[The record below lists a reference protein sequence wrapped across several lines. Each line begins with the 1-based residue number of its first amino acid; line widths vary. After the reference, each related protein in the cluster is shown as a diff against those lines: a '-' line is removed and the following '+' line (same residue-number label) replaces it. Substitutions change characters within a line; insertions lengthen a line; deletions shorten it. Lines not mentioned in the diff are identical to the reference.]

1 MNIEKTVIDNFCNL
15 IKFDTTSDP
24 YSSTYP
30 STNSQNEF
38 AKILAKKC
46 EDIGLEDVV
55 IDENG
60 YVLATLKA
68 TSNNTNLPKIGFI
81 AHMDTSPD
89 YCGKNIKPN
98 LIENYDG
105 KDIILKNIVLSP
117 TEFPSLNNYIGKKL
131 ITTDGTTLLGGDDK
145 AGIAEILT
153 AFEYLKNNPQIEH
166 GEIKL
171 AFTPDE
177 EVGQGV
183 EYFNVKNFG
192 CDFAYT
198 IDGGGAGEINYE
210 NFNAADAIINIMGK
224 NVHPGQA
231 TNIMINSAM
240 IANELL
246 SMLPDETPTN
256 TKDYEGFYHL
266 TDIKGNVEKTMLH
279 FIIRAFDKKE
289 FENKKQTIANI
300 VDTLNK
306 KYNNL
311 LKLDLK
317 DSYFNMYDIL
327 KDNMEIV
334 EKAKRAITKTGLTP
348 YIKPIRGGTDGARL
362 SFMNLPC
369 PNLFTGGH
377 NCHGP
382 YEYICV
388 DSMVKAVEVIINIAT
403 DI

>member
-30 STNSQNEF
+30 STQSQNEF
-38 AKILAKKC
+38 AKILVKKC
-46 EDIGLEDVV
+46 EEIGLEDIK

-68 TSNNTNLPKIGFI
+68 TTNKNIDKIGFI

-89 YCGKNIKPN
+89 YSGKDINPNI
-98 LIENYDG
+98 IENYDG

-131 ITTDGTTLLGGDDK
+131 ITTDGTTLLGSDDK

-177 EVGQGV
+177 EVGNGV
-183 EYFNVKNFG
+183 TYFNVKDFN
-192 CDFAYT
+192 CDYAYT
-198 IDGGGAGEINYE
+198 IDGGSVGEINYE
-210 NFNAADAIINIMGK
+210 NFNAADATINIKGK
-224 NVHPGQA
+224 NVHPGHA

-240 IANELL
+240 IANEVL
-246 SMLPDETPTN
+246 SMIPDETPTN
-256 TKDYEGFYHL
+256 TKNYEGFYHL

-279 FIIRAFDKKE
+279 FIIRAFDKEE
-289 FENKKQTIANI
+289 FENKKQKIKNI
-300 VDTLNK
+300 VDILNK

-311 LKLDLK
+311 LELNLK
-317 DSYFNMYDIL
+317 DITGIL
-327 KDNMEIV
+327 PQDK
-334 EKAKRAITKTGLTP
+334 G
-348 YIKPIRGGTDGARL
+348 
-362 SFMNLPC
+362 NL
-369 PNLFTGGH
+369 
-377 NCHGP
+377 
-382 YEYICV
+382 
-388 DSMVKAVEVIINIAT
+388 
-403 DI
+403 

>member
-1 MNIEKTVIDNFCNL
+1 MNIEKILIEIFCDL

-24 YSSTYP
+24 YSSIYP
-30 STNSQNEF
+30 STNSQREF
-38 AKILAKKC
+38 GKILAKKC
-46 EDIGLEDVV
+46 EDIGLDNVK
-55 IDENG
+55 IDKNG
-60 YVLATLKA
+60 YVIATLK
-68 TSNNTNLPKIGFI
+68 SNIDKNVDKIGFI

-89 YCGKNIKPN
+89 FNGKDIKPN
-98 LIENYDG
+98 IIENYDG

-117 TEFPSLNNYIGKKL
+117 KEFPDLNNYIGKKL

-153 AFEYLKNNPQIEH
+153 AFWYLKNNPHIKH

-177 EVGQGV
+177 EVGAGV
-183 EYFNVKNFG
+183 EYFNIEDFG
-192 CDFAYT
+192 CDYAYT

-210 NFNAADAIINIMGK
+210 NFNAADAKINILGK

-240 IANELL
+240 VANELL
-246 SMLPDETPTN
+246 YMLPNETPTN

-266 TDIKGNVEKTMLH
+266 TDIKGNVEKTSLH
-279 FIIRAFDKKE
+279 FIIRAFDKDE
-289 FENKKQTIANI
+289 FENKKQTIKNI
-300 VDTLNK
+300 VDKLNK

-311 LKLDLK
+311 LELNLK
-317 DSYFNMYDIL
+317 DSYFNMYNVL
-327 KDNMEIV
+327 KDKEEII
-334 EKAKRAITKTGLTP
+334 EKAKKAIKKAGLEP
-348 YIKPIRGGTDGARL
+348 YNKPIRGGTDGARL

-382 YEYICV
+382 YEYVCV
-388 DSMVKAVEVIINIAT
+388 ESMVKSVETIINIAT

>member
-15 IKFDTTSDP
+15 IKFDTTSNP
-24 YSSTYP
+24 HSSTYP

-38 AKILAKKC
+38 AKIVAKKC
-46 EDIGLEDVV
+46 EDIGLEDVK

-60 YVLATLKA
+60 YVIATLKA
-68 TSNNTNLPKIGFI
+68 TTNKNVPKIGFI

-89 YCGKNIKPN
+89 YNGKNINPN
-98 LIENYDG
+98 IIENYNG

-117 TEFPSLNNYIGKKL
+117 SEFPSLNKYIGKKL
-131 ITTDGTTLLGGDDK
+131 ITTDGTSLLGADDK
-145 AGIAEILT
+145 AGMAEILT
-153 AFEYLKNNPQIEH
+153 AFQYLKNNPQIEH

-177 EVGQGV
+177 EVGNGV
-183 EYFNVKNFG
+183 TYFNVKDFG
-192 CDFAYT
+192 CDYAYT
-198 IDGGGAGEINYE
+198 IDGGGLGELNYE
-210 NFNAADAIINIMGK
+210 NFNAVDATINIIGK
-224 NVHPGQA
+224 NVHPGHA

-256 TKDYEGFYHL
+256 TKGYEGFYHL
-266 TDIKGNVEKTMLH
+266 TDIKGNVEKTNLH
-279 FIIRAFDKKE
+279 FIIRAFDKEE
-289 FENKKQTIANI
+289 FENKKQTITNI
-300 VDTLNK
+300 VNTLNK
-306 KYNNL
+306 KYNNIL
-311 LKLDLK
+311 ELNLK

-334 EKAKRAITKTGLTP
+334 EKAKNAIEKAGLNVSV
-348 YIKPIRGGTDGARL
+348 KPIRGGTDGARL

-369 PNLFTGGH
+369 PNIFTGGH
-377 NCHGP
+377 NFHGP
-382 YEYICV
+382 YEYICI
-388 DSMVKAVEVIINIAT
+388 DSMVKAVEVIINIAK